1 MAVSV
6 PVNCPGHPTGNT
18 FCSHLL
24 VQAQKKWRLLFL
36 KRLEL
41 DAALDNLSNFQWTV
55 PSLLHRSAHVLPVV
69 NGRDQ
74 NEIWFYLS
82 SRWNVERRHTGV
94 PFHLAGSELMEM
106 ENSLHFIKSFIAV
119 LAGAQPCIVLSHN
132 NIISDSLTH
141 TTAHYP

>member
-1 MAVSV
+1 MLTVLSV
-6 PVNCPGHPTGNT
+6 QQSGSQCT
-18 FCSHLL
+18 SQLSWSLYWEHLLFSSPL

-119 LAGAQPCIVLSHN
+119 LAGAQPCIVS
-132 NIISDSLTH
+132 
-141 TTAHYP
+141 